1 MPKSTKN
8 LYKLVIDTS
17 TLFSA
22 IYNPDGNE
30 AKIFELADK
39 GICKIYILD
48 YVLEEMK
55 EVFNRKNIDYKLVLE
70 LLDIYDNIIIQE
82 LIALTDKEIDL
93 AKKTITDTEDRPIF
107 IYAKRMTDQYK
118 NTYFITGDKGFF
130 KKNVRDSL
138 KNKVLKTKEIIKK
151 MK

>member
-1 MPKSTKN
+1 M
-8 LYKLVIDTS
+8 VIDTS

-22 IYNPDGNE
+22 IYNPNGNE
-30 AKIFELADK
+30 AQLFELADK

-55 EVFNRKNIDYKLVLE
+55 EVFKRKNIDFKLVLE
-70 LLDIYDNIIIQE
+70 LLDTYDNIIIQE
-82 LIALTDKEIDL
+82 LIDLTNQEIEL
-93 AKKTITDTEDRPIF
+93 AKELINDPEDRPIF
-107 IYAKRMTDQYK
+107 IFAKRMIDRYK

-130 KKNVRDSL
+130 KKKVSDSL
-138 KNKVLKTKEIIKK
+138 KNKVLKTTEIIKK